1 MPFQQRFSIVLAD
14 STIHVGRID
23 SCASCGE
30 FGESNYIP
38 NGRGND
44 FAAGTAPT
52 LLTDGKAAVTVNSV
66 TLPVV
71 AGVDTGPFGMKGG
84 YAANGPSSKF
94 ETNYFAMVDW
104 NY

>member
-1 MPFQQRFSIVLAD
+1 
-14 STIHVGRID
+14 
-23 SCASCGE
+23 
-30 FGESNYIP
+30 
-38 NGRGND
+38 
-44 FAAGTAPT
+44 